1 MLLLNKKLD
10 LTVHTYVPTNE
21 ITKSQFIFI
30 GIIKYAEGLV
40 LGIEPHHGLV
50 NHIKAD
56 LVYTAVVSQLVNTF
70 IPCMKMNI

>member
-30 GIIKYAEGLV
+30 GIIKYAEGI
-40 LGIEPHHGLV
+40 GTRHGATPW
-50 NHIKAD
+50 IG
-56 LVYTAVVSQLVNTF
+56 
-70 IPCMKMNI
+70 